1 MRGFIEFIKDKG
13 VVGLAVGFIM
23 GGAVSK
29 LVTSLVNDII
39 NPIVGLGLGLVGG
52 LKEAYFLLGTA
63 KISYGNLIS
72 TFIDFLVIAVVVY
85 FGVKFLGL
93 SKLEKKKK

>member
-1 MRGFIEFIKDKG
+1 MKGFIEFIKDKG

-29 LVTSLVNDII
+29 LVTSMVNDVI
-39 NPIVGLGLGLVGG
+39 NPVVGLGLGLVGG
-52 LKEAYFLLGTA
+52 LKEAYLQIGNA
-63 KISYGNLIS
+63 KILYGNLIS
-72 TFIDFLVIAVVVY
+72 SFIDFLVIAVVVY

-93 SKLEKKKK
+93 AKLEKDKK